1 MNNKT
6 ENPVYS
12 HNTLEFVTVSAEFCA
27 YLEQLEGTGR
37 SEFIATMQKLLP
49 LLYLKAQMLPQVE
62 SEGAFLPDDQ
72 VTEADYNYILN
83 GVYEIMKETDEYE
96 DFVYDEAMQTEESQW
111 KTVSEGL
118 ADIYQALRN
127 FVSAYQQR
135 VEDCMLDALW
145 CVRDN
150 FELYWGQN
158 LVDTLKQLHK
168 IRYVLNSGSD
178 EEDLQ

>member
-6 ENPVYS
+6 ENPIYS
-12 HNTLEFVTVSAEFCA
+12 HNTLEFVTVAAEFCA
-27 YLEQLEGTGR
+27 YLEQLEGKGR
-37 SEFIATMQKLLP
+37 PEFIATMQKLLP
-49 LLYLKAQMLPQVE
+49 LLYLKAQLLPQVD
-62 SEGAFLPDDQ
+62 SEGDFLPDDQ
-72 VTEADYNYILN
+72 VTEADYNWIRN
-83 GVYEIMKETDEYE
+83 AVYDIMKEADEYE
-96 DFVYDEAMQTEESQW
+96 DLVYDEAMQTEESQW

-168 IRYVLNSGSD
+168 IRYVLNSGSN
-178 EEDLQ
+178 EEDI

>member
-1 MNNKT
+1 MKSKT
-6 ENPVYS
+6 ENPIYS
-12 HNTLEFVTVSAEFCA
+12 HNTLEFVTVSAEYCA
-27 YLEQLEGTGR
+27 YLEQLEGKTR

-49 LLYLKAQMLPQVE
+49 LLYLKALMLPGVE
-62 SEGAFLPDDQ
+62 SEGNFLPDDQ
-72 VTEADYNYILN
+72 VTEEDYNWIRN
-83 GVYEIMKETDEYE
+83 SVYEIMKEADDYE
-96 DFVYDEAMQTEESQW
+96 DLVYDEGMQTEESQW
-111 KTVSEGL
+111 KTISEGL
-118 ADIYQALRN
+118 ADMYQALRN

-145 CVRDN
+145 YVKDN

-178 EEDLQ
+178 EEDL

>member
-6 ENPVYS
+6 ENPIYS
-12 HNTLEFVTVSAEFCA
+12 HNTLEFVTVAAEFCA
-27 YLEQLEGTGR
+27 YLEQSEGKRR
-37 SEFIATMQKLLP
+37 SEFVATMQKLLP
-49 LLYLKAQMLPQVE
+49 ILYLKALLLPQVD
-62 SEGAFLPDDQ
+62 SEGDFLPDDQ
-72 VTEADYNYILN
+72 VTEADYNWIRN
-83 GVYEIMKETDEYE
+83 AVYDIMKEADEYE
-96 DFVYDEAMQTEESQW
+96 DLVYDEAMQTEESQW
-111 KTVSEGL
+111 KTISEGL
-118 ADIYQALRN
+118 ADMYQALRH

-145 CVRDN
+145 CVKDN

>member
-1 MNNKT
+1 MKNNT
-6 ENPVYS
+6 ESPIYS

-27 YLEQLEGTGR
+27 YLEQMKGKSR
-37 SEFIATMQKLLP
+37 SEFISTMLKLLP
-49 LLYLKAQMLPQVE
+49 LLYLKALLLPQVD
-62 SEGAFLPDDQ
+62 SEGYFLPDDQ
-72 VTEADYNYILN
+72 VTEADYNWIRNAIYD
-83 GVYEIMKETDEYE
+83 IMKEADEYE
-96 DFVYDEAMQTEESQW
+96 DFVYDQDMQTEESQW
-111 KTVSEGL
+111 KTISEGL
-118 ADIYQALRN
+118 ADIYQSLRN

-145 CVRDN
+145 GVKDN

-178 EEDLQ
+178 EEDL

>member
-6 ENPVYS
+6 ENPIYS
-12 HNTLEFVTVSAEFCA
+12 HNTLEFVTVAAEFCA
-27 YLEQLEGTGR
+27 YLEQSEGKRR
-37 SEFIATMQKLLP
+37 SEFVATMQKLLP
-49 LLYLKAQMLPQVE
+49 ILYHKALLLPQVD
-62 SEGAFLPDDQ
+62 SEGDFLPDDQ
-72 VTEADYNYILN
+72 VTEADYNWIRN
-83 GVYEIMKETDEYE
+83 AVYDIMKEADEYE
-96 DFVYDEAMQTEESQW
+96 DLVYDEAMQTEESQW
-111 KTVSEGL
+111 KTISEGL
-118 ADIYQALRN
+118 ADMYQALRN

-145 CVRDN
+145 CVKDN

-168 IRYVLNSGSD
+168 IRYVLNSDSD

>member
-1 MNNKT
+1 MKNKK
-6 ENPVYS
+6 ENPIYS
-12 HNTLEFVTVSAEFCA
+12 HNTLEFVTVAAEYCA
-27 YLEQLEGTGR
+27 YLEQLEGKNR

-49 LLYLKAQMLPQVE
+49 LLYLKAQLLPQVD
-62 SEGAFLPDDQ
+62 SEGDFLPDDQ
-72 VTEADYNYILN
+72 VTEADYNWIRN
-83 GVYEIMKETDEYE
+83 AIFDIMKEADEYE
-96 DFVYDEAMQTEESQW
+96 DLVYDQDMQTEESQW

-127 FVSAYQQR
+127 FVSAYQQH

-145 CVRDN
+145 CVKDN

-168 IRYVLNSGSD
+168 IRFVLNSGSD
-178 EEDLQ
+178 EEDL